1 MLLYEIILFGLLGT
15 MTAIVMDTI
24 LTDGKK
30 YLLSF
35 FLILEGTFFGWLSGI
50 AWVYLTGGM
59 NLDIWAFLLP
69 IAVAGFFTFMTI
81 WYLPKGIMGR
91 ISDVSNANVAI
102 IVIVSLLVIGACFF
116 SLTPSA
122 KLSAMSTNAFNEK
135 EYTNLQWQPGGTTL
149 TASDVQLFV
158 RGSSNPS
165 MINIS
170 YQLGSINGLKVDNPT
185 SNGYLD
191 FKVILHANVLWQKP
205 YLKIAIYKDKNG
217 NGIVDT
223 GDIMWSDSAYKLSLT
238 SADGDWRSNCVWSDN
253 KPVSSAFVTQ
263 NLVLPIFD
271 ATAIS
276 PWQNEKG
283 KVFLNTPEGYVPQND
298 MMSWELT
305 STGITLK
312 ENVQAYTSVGAGDQ
326 TSINGRIYC
335 GQATGNNLILV
346 QAYDASTTDPFQQN
360 VDPIASQ
367 VIPFQVA
374 SLQGGIGN
382 EWIVLGGL
390 GIIVLI
396 GVAMISSRKY

>member
-1 MLLYEIILFGLLGT
+1 MLLSEILLFGLIGT
-15 MTAIVMDTI
+15 MTALVIDTI

-30 YLLSF
+30 YMLSF
-35 FLILEGTFFGWLSGI
+35 FLILEGAFFGWLSGI
-50 AWVYLTGGM
+50 MWVYLTGGM
-59 NLDIWAFLLP
+59 NLNIWAFLLP
-69 IAVAGFFTFMTI
+69 MTVSGI
-81 WYLPKGIMGR
+81 LAFITVWYMPKGIMGR
-91 ISDVSNANVAI
+91 ISHVSNSNVAI
-102 IVIVSLLVIGACFF
+102 IVLISVIVIGAGIFA
-116 SLTPSA
+116 LTPNA
-122 KLSAMSTNAFNEK
+122 KLSAMSTETFNVE
-135 EYTNLQWQPGGTTL
+135 NLQWQPGGTTL

-185 SNGYLD
+185 SNGYLN
-191 FKVILHANVLWQKP
+191 FKVTMHANALWQKP
-205 YLKIAIYKDKNG
+205 YIKISVYKDKNG
-217 NGIVDT
+217 NGKIDT